1 MTRDEVNL
9 VEASVRH
16 FRRKKMRSS
25 RSKRS
30 GRKAYKM
37 MMVAEVGAKSNE
49 KVSMKKKAIPILFK
63 IKSRRKKVNFYN

>member
-16 FRRKKMRSS
+16 LRRKKMRSS

-30 GRKAYKM
+30 GRKAYRM
-37 MMVAEVGAKSNE
+37 MMVAEVGAKSSE
-49 KVSMKKKAIPILFK
+49 KVSMKKKAMPNLFK
-63 IKSRRKKVNFYN
+63 MKRRRKKVNFYN